1 MVVIAEG
8 GVVVALGSGGGGVGG
23 GRGGGVR
30 PPGALLHDVVV
41 LLAVERAAVPQ
52 RELVPRH
59 QLPRARAAPE
69 ALDVV
74 DFAFRA
80 HHKIVF
86 AERRPALV
94 ALRAKQPATN
104 TVFII

>member
-1 MVVIAEG
+1 MVVVAER
-8 GVVVALGSGGGGVGG
+8 GVVVALGGGGGGVGG

-30 PPGALLHDVVV
+30 PPGALLHDVVI

-59 QLPRARAAPE
+59 QLPGARAAPE

-74 DFAFRA
+74 DFTLRA
-80 HHKIVF
+80 HHEVVL
-86 AERRPALV
+86 AE
-94 ALRAKQPATN
+94 
-104 TVFII
+104 